1 QESKPEFWTCAINPN
16 SDHSALLYLFD
27 KNLLNDAYNNETE
40 FTKENNRLKLMIDK
54 FWNCFKEAIR
64 VNKCG
69 LDGKQRILSIITENF
84 GFREIHNKLQV
95 SNDLINAAKKYNRV
109 NGPGCPAKIKP

>member
-1 QESKPEFWTCAINPN
+1 M
-16 SDHSALLYLFD
+16 
-27 KNLLNDAYNNETE
+27 LNDAYNNETE

-95 SNDLINAAKKYNRV
+95 SFKYKVVSYFITTGTNLLQFFF
-109 NGPGCPAKIKP
+109 